1 MIRQGLVD
9 GWRFRARHAGSDGED
24 LTEEVTVPHD
34 AIIATDRQDDLELR
48 ATGYFAGGAWEYTR
62 VIDAPEEWRERTV
75 LLEFEA
81 VYRSAA
87 IYVNGDL
94 VGHRPSGYATFS
106 VCLDG
111 YLRYGA
117 ANTIRVEARAHGD
130 SRWYSGGGLIRPVW
144 LIVADPVHI
153 ALDGVTVTTPDI
165 DDQYAMIEIDTTL
178 KNGDRLAS
186 TRRLHTRILG
196 PGGDEVAADE
206 IPVTILPGEDAIAHQ
221 RLLISHPERWSL
233 DSPLLHR
240 VESTLLADDRI
251 RDTASTTFG
260 IRHLTLDPMRGFR
273 INGET
278 VKLRGACVHHDNG
291 IIGAATID
299 RAEHRRVEILKA
311 AGFNAVR
318 SAHQP
323 MSRAMLDACDRL
335 GVLVMDELTD
345 IWTRTK
351 NAFDDALT
359 FPDWWRAN
367 LAAMVRKDRNHPSVF
382 AYSIGNEIPEI
393 GTGAGAVWMRRLA
406 TETRTL
412 DPTRFVTS
420 GVNGALLVM
429 ADEID
434 GHNEGLGDWA
444 QAEVTEINDMMASL
458 AERMNALGVS
468 AAVTTLIAEPL
479 AALDIAGLNYL
490 DSRYSPDRV
499 AFPHRVIVGSETFP
513 TRIDELWSSVLAND
527 HVIGDFTWTGMD
539 YLGEPGIGRPHYADR
554 GDADDENA
562 GGALANYPWIASWAG
577 DIDITGRRRPASYYR
592 EIVFGLR
599 SAPYIAVRNPA
610 TRGRE
615 RRPAPWSWTDSSASW
630 TWPGSEGAPIEIEVY
645 SDADEVELFVSG
657 VSAGTLPCGAAHR
670 YRAVFAAVYEPGIIE
685 AVARHSDQRCESTS
699 LRTAETSR
707 HLVITP
713 ERTQVAADGHDLVY
727 LDIEIVDEHGTLAG
741 DADDLLEIEVHG
753 VGRLRGFGSA
763 APATRESYTDSR
775 HHAFRGHALA
785 VVQPVRSG
793 RIDVTVRGEHL
804 AAATTSVEVAAA

>member
-1 MIRQGLVD
+1 MIRQGLFD
-9 GWRFRARHAGSDGED
+9 GWRFRTRFAGSDGED
-24 LTEEVTVPHD
+24 PTEEVTVPHD
-34 AIIATDRQDDLELR
+34 AVVSTVRRDDPELR

-62 VIDAPEEWRERTV
+62 VFDAPEEWRERTV

-81 VYRSAA
+81 VYRSAS

-94 VGHRPSGYATFS
+94 VGHRPAGYTTFS

-117 ANTIRVEARAHGD
+117 ENTIRVEARAHRD

-144 LIVADPVHI
+144 LVVADTVHI

-165 DDQYAMIEIDTTL
+165 DDEYAMIEIDTTL
-178 KNGDRLAS
+178 ENGDRLPS
-186 TRRLHTRILG
+186 TCRLRTRILDPEG
-196 PGGDEVAADE
+196 LEVATDE

-221 RLLISHPERWSL
+221 RLLISRPQRWSL
-233 DSPLLHR
+233 ESPALYR
-240 VESTLLADDRI
+240 VESTLLAGEQI

-260 IRHLTLDPMRGFR
+260 IRHLTLDAVRGLR
-273 INGET
+273 INGAT

-291 IIGAATID
+291 IIGAMTID

-311 AGFNAVR
+311 AGFNAIR

-323 MSRAMLDACDRL
+323 MSRAMLEACDRL

-345 IWTRTK
+345 MWTRTK
-351 NAFDDALT
+351 HDFDYALA
-359 FPDWWRAN
+359 FPDWWRAD
-367 LAAMVRKDRNHPSVF
+367 LAAMVQKDRNHPSVF

-393 GTGAGAVWMRRLA
+393 GTGAGAAWVRRLA
-406 TETRTL
+406 TETRAL

-434 GHNEGLGDWA
+434 GDNEDLAEWA
-444 QAEVTEINDMMASL
+444 RAEVTEINGMMASL
-458 AERMNALGVS
+458 ADRMNALGVS
-468 AAVTTLIAEPL
+468 AAVTALTAEPL

-490 DSRYSPDRV
+490 DSRYAPDHDT
-499 AFPHRVIVGSETFP
+499 FPHRVIVGTETFP

-539 YLGEPGIGRPHYADR
+539 HLGEPGIGRPHYAGQD
-554 GDADDENA
+554 NA
-562 GGALANYPWIASWAG
+562 GGSLANYPWIASWAG

-599 SAPYIAVRNPA
+599 STPYIAVRNPA
-610 TRGRE
+610 THGRE
-615 RRPAPWSWTDSSASW
+615 RRPAPWSWTDSFASW
-630 TWPGSEGAPIEIEVY
+630 TWPGWEGAPVEIEVY
-645 SDADEVELFVSG
+645 SDADEVELFVNG

-670 YRAVFAAVYEPGIIE
+670 YRAVFTTVYEPGTVE
-685 AVARHSDQRCESTS
+685 AVARRGDQPGEICA
-699 LRTAETSR
+699 LQTSR
-707 HLVITP
+707 PSRHIVIRP
-713 ERTQVAADGHDLVY
+713 DRARVSASGGDLVY
-727 LDIEIVDEHGTLAG
+727 LDIEVVDDHGTLAG
-741 DADDLLEIEVHG
+741 DDEEPLEIEVRG
-753 VGRLRGFGSA
+753 VGRLLGFGSA
-763 APATRESYTDSR
+763 APVTSESYTDER

-785 VVQPVRSG
+785 VVQPTGPG
-793 RIDVTVRGEHL
+793 RIDVTVRCERLGS
-804 AAATTSVEVAAA
+804 ATTSIEVAAD